1 MAWTAKLWYDK
12 MLVGDEAISRQQ
24 KLSLLHVMSSAA
36 TVMGEYPML
45 AMEDGNTLTTRL
57 STPG

>member
-1 MAWTAKLWYDK
+1 MAWTAKLWYDE
-12 MLVGDEAISRQQ
+12 MLVGDKARQQ
-24 KLSLLHVMSSAA
+24 KLSPLYGMSSAA

-45 AMEDGNTLTTRL
+45 AMMEDGNTLTTRL